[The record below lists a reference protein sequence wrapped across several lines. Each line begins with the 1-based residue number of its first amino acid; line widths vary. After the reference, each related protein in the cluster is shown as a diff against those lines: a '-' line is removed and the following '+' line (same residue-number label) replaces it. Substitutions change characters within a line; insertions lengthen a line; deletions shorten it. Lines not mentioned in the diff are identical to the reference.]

1 MRVWAKVNPC
11 GVWLG
16 SNSKFMNFRHPSRS
30 VAMLLLLAV
39 DLIQCISP
47 GLYVYDLFSHS
58 LHDACDPHDPS
69 RPSYHG
75 KLSSQSESPSSNML
89 SHSIVQQPHN
99 GFLQVKQVQAELFGY
114 SGGKQLDWL
123 IETLEF
129 VLAE

>member
-16 SNSKFMNFRHPSRS
+16 INSKFMNFCHPSRS

-89 SHSIVQQPHN
+89 SVLSNNPMMASSRCNKSKESSLGIAAVSSSI
-99 GFLQVKQVQAELFGY
+99 G
-114 SGGKQLDWL
+114 
-123 IETLEF
+123 
-129 VLAE
+129 